1 VSEEAHLSFACFGGT
16 ASVHVRDEDRAG
28 GERAACDARDRMLDA
43 HERLSRFSEDSE
55 LSRLNRDPRREV
67 PASSLMRRLAI
78 AVGVAGERSRGLVD
92 ATLLTEIE
100 RAGYR
105 TSMAGRD
112 ESLDHRPPTPN
123 APLGPAHPH
132 PARRWR
138 EIHVDE
144 AAGTIARPPGL
155 GIDSG
160 GLAKGM
166 VADLVADRVRGRR
179 AFAVDCCGDVRIG
192 GTAGQKRVVRVAD
205 PFGGDPVHE
214 LALSVGALATTGI
227 TRRQWVGGDGEQAHH
242 LLDPRSGRPAFTGVA
257 QVTAIASL
265 GVLAETYAKAA
276 LLSGPAGAAA
286 WLPHGGVIVFD
297 DGEVELVGAARALAD
312 PELAL

>member
-1 VSEEAHLSFACFGGT
+1 VSDEAHLSFACFGGT
-16 ASVHVRDEDRAG
+16 ASVHVRGEDRAG
-28 GERAACDARDRMLDA
+28 GEQTVRDARDCMLDA

-67 PASSLMRRLAI
+67 PASPLMRRLAI
-78 AVGVAGERSRGLVD
+78 AVRAAAERSRGLVD
-92 ATLLTEIE
+92 ATLLGEIE

-105 TSMAGRD
+105 TSMAGR
-112 ESLDHRPPTPN
+112 EEPLDRHPP
-123 APLGPAHPH
+123 APEPVLGAARPH

-138 EIHVDE
+138 EIRVDE
-144 AAGTIARPPGL
+144 AAGTIARPTGL
-155 GIDSG
+155 RIDSG

-166 VADLVADRVRGRR
+166 VADLIADRVQGRR

-205 PFGGDPVHE
+205 PFGGEPVHE

-227 TRRQWVGGDGEQAHH
+227 TRRQWVGDDGKQAHH
-242 LLDPRSGRPAFTGVA
+242 LLDPRSGRPAFTGVT
-257 QVTAIASL
+257 QVTAIAPL

-286 WLPHGGVIVFD
+286 WLPHGGVIVLD
-297 DGEVELVGAARALAD
+297 DGEVELVGAARALAE
-312 PELAL
+312 PEPAL